1 MASLEPGYF
10 ADGSAIRDIAS
21 EPFVI
26 LGGGPAL
33 LLQLAHPKVALGV
46 AEHSGFRSSPFP
58 RLFSTLDYLSMVA
71 FGSRE
76 EAQRVAWSA
85 MRAHDA
91 VRGPTYSAHDPE
103 LLLWVQATLFQMSK
117 ELYERMFGEL
127 EPERA
132 EEYYQQSVLLA
143 ELLGAPR
150 ESLPADA
157 KAFDVYW
164 TETVSTLR
172 VSDAAREQA
181 QAVLFPAVWRRLLY
195 PAVLVFRLVTTGLL
209 PEPIRTQYALPWS
222 PRRERLFRLI
232 MWGVRLVMNLTI
244 RPVRKL
250 PIRIAVPLFRRFRW
264 SRYRRPVRPSHHTPR
279 LEEKQAG

>member
-1 MASLEPGYF
+1 VEPGYF

-21 EPFVI
+21 EPFTI

-58 RLFSTLDYLSMVA
+58 RLFATLDYLAMVA
-71 FGSRE
+71 FGTKE

-91 VRGPTYSAHDPE
+91 VKGPTYSAHDPE

-117 ELYERMFGEL
+117 ELYERMYGEL
-127 EPERA
+127 PPERA

-150 ESLPADA
+150 EALPADA

-164 TETVSTLR
+164 TETVAALR
-172 VSDAAREQA
+172 VSAVAREQA
-181 QAVLFPAVWRRLLY
+181 QDVLFPRTLRWLLY
-195 PAVLVFRLVTTGLL
+195 PAMLVFRLVTAGLL
-209 PEPIRTQYALPWS
+209 PERIRAQYRLPWG
-222 PRRERLFRLI
+222 PHRERLFRLI

-250 PIRIAVPLFRRFRW
+250 PVRIAVPFLRRFRW
-264 SRYRRPVRPSHHTPR
+264 NRYSRPARPAP
-279 LEEKQAG
+279 A